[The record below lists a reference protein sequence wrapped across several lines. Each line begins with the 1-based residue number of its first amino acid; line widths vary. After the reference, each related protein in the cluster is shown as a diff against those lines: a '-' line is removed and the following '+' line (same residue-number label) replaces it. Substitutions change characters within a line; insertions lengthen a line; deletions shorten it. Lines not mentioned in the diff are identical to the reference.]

1 MPKIWKTKKAYTSF
15 LGVLLLMVFSISAMA
30 TTFQKM
36 PLDKLIEDSH
46 AAAEVSL
53 KEKKSYMN
61 KMGVIMTDYI
71 FNLGESYN
79 ILDTDLEGEFLKV
92 SLIGG
97 SVDGVTSYIDGAPEF
112 AVGEKAFLLLKKIE
126 SKIYIS
132 NFTMGKYKIEEVSGQ
147 KYYVS
152 SVFPMDSDIGRVKK
166 ERMIEV
172 IKTKFKQV
180 NVPVEEKTVDAPA
193 LDMKNT
199 STIATNQEKRAPAQD
214 EIADSNS
221 GVSVMWGFFL
231 LLIVSGFV
239 IWRKLRQGVRE

>member
-1 MPKIWKTKKAYTSF
+1 MLKIWKTKKVYISF
-15 LGVLLLMVFSISAMA
+15 LGVLLFIVFPIFARA

-79 ILDTDLEGEFLKV
+79 ILDSDLEGEFLKL

-97 SVDGVTSYIDGAPEF
+97 SVDGVTSYIDSAPEF
-112 AVGEKAFLLLKKIE
+112 SVGEKAFLLLKKIE

-152 SVFPMDSDIGRVKK
+152 TVFPMDSDIGRVKK

-172 IKTKFKQV
+172 IKTKLKQIST
-180 NVPVEEKTVDAPA
+180 PAEEKTVDIPA
-193 LDMKNT
+193 VDNKNV
-199 STIATNQEKRAPAQD
+199 STIVINQKKRTPAQD
-214 EIADSNS
+214 KIVDSNS
-221 GVSVMWGFFL
+221 GVSVMWAFFGL
-231 LLIVSGFV
+231 LVVSGIV

>member
-1 MPKIWKTKKAYTSF
+1 MPKIWKTKKAYTYF
-15 LGVLLLMVFSISAMA
+15 LVVLLFMVFSISAFA

-36 PLDKLIEDSH
+36 PLAKLIEDSH

-71 FNLGESYN
+71 FTLGESYN
-79 ILDTDLEGEFLKV
+79 ILDTDLEGEYLKV

-97 SVDGVTSYIDGAPEF
+97 SIDGVTSYIDGAPEF
-112 AVGEKAFLLLKKIE
+112 EVGEKAFLLLKKIE

-172 IKTKFKQV
+172 IKTKLKQV
-180 NVPVEEKTVDAPA
+180 STPVEEKTVDAQGGN
-193 LDMKNT
+193 MKNNSVMVT
-199 STIATNQEKRAPAQD
+199 AKEKRAPAQD
-214 EIADSNS
+214 ETSETNN
-221 GVSVMWGFFL
+221 GVSAMWAFFVL
-231 LLIVSGFV
+231 LVVNGFV
-239 IWRKLRQGVRE
+239 IWRKLRQGVSE

>member
-1 MPKIWKTKKAYTSF
+1 
-15 LGVLLLMVFSISAMA
+15 MVFSISAMA

>member
-1 MPKIWKTKKAYTSF
+1 MPKIWKTKKAYSS
-15 LGVLLLMVFSISAMA
+15 LMGVLSLVFFSISAMA
-30 TTFQKM
+30 TTFQRM

-71 FNLGESYN
+71 FKLGESYN

-97 SVDGVTSYIDGAPEF
+97 NVDGVTSYIDGAPEF
-112 AVGEKAFLLLKKIE
+112 AVGEESFLLLKKIE

-147 KYYVS
+147 KYYIS
-152 SVFPMDSDIGRVKK
+152 SVFPMDTDIGRVKK

-180 NVPVEEKTVDAPA
+180 SVPVKERTVDAPVV
-193 LDMKNT
+193 DMKNY
-199 STIATNQEKRAPAQD
+199 STMAMNQEKRAPAQE
-214 EIADSNS
+214 EIANINS
-221 GVSVMWGFFL
+221 GVFVMWFFFL
-231 LLIVSGFV
+231 LLVVSGFV